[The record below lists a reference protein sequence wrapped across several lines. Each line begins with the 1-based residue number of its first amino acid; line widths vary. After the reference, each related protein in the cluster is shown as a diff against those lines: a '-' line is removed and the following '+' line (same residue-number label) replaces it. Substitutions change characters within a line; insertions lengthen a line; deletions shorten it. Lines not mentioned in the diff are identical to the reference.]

1 MSSVQNN
8 TYHKSDDQLL
18 IMQDII
24 ESKMQDYYEKMKKLT
39 EDLTAIITSIM
50 DQINIS
56 KSSPD
61 KKGSLKAQDT
71 TTVVPDNR
79 KDPPL
84 EGGHYTKL
92 RAFQNS
98 IMRSVHHNYMN

>member
-1 MSSVQNN
+1 
-8 TYHKSDDQLL
+8 
-18 IMQDII
+18 MQDII
-24 ESKMQDYYEKMKKLT
+24 ESNRQDYYEKMKKLT

-56 KSSPD
+56 KFSPD

-92 RAFQNS
+92 RSFQNS